1 MKLKRDMRREQMLDV
16 AMEIVRNQGADEL
29 TLGTL
34 AGKAGVSRPIAYE
47 HFSTRAGLLVALFK
61 RLEDNYV
68 HWLRSALREAPT
80 DLTDVADVIS
90 DAYFKCLA
98 QFGPEALAIS
108 AALKGTEEMAAQ
120 QRLMLNVYVELM
132 CDALRPF
139 SGLEDERL
147 RPVCVGLLGAAE
159 ALASEAQAGAI
170 SQQIAT
176 SVLTSL
182 IVKAVA
188 DGPNKAG

>member
-1 MKLKRDMRREQMLDV
+1 
-16 AMEIVRNQGADEL
+16 
-29 TLGTL
+29 
-34 AGKAGVSRPIAYE
+34 
-47 HFSTRAGLLVALFK
+47 
-61 RLEDNYV
+61 
-68 HWLRSALREAPT
+68 
-80 DLTDVADVIS
+80 
-90 DAYFKCLA
+90 
-98 QFGPEALAIS
+98 
-108 AALKGTEEMAAQ
+108 MAAQ

-139 SGLEDERL
+139 SGLEDEHL

-188 DGPNKAG
+188 DGPHKAG

>member
-1 MKLKRDMRREQMLDV
+1 MKEDGKSSGNAEIGFQDLRHQAFGDQDVVGAAGRD
-16 AMEIVRNQGADEL
+16 
-29 TLGTL
+29 
-34 AGKAGVSRPIAYE
+34 P
-47 HFSTRAGLLVALFK
+47 
-61 RLEDNYV
+61 
-68 HWLRSALREAPT
+68 
-80 DLTDVADVIS
+80 
-90 DAYFKCLA
+90 
-98 QFGPEALAIS
+98 AIS

-139 SGLEDERL
+139 SGLEGERL

-188 DGPNKAG
+188 DGPQQSWVTFQSQGPGKDDEL